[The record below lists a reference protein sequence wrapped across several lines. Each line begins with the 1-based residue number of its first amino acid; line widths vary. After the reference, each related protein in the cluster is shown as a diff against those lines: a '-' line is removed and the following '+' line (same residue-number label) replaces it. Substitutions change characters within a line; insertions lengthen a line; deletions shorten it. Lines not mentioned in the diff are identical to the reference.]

1 LFLGIDHSN
10 AILTVDEMARADQA
24 AIERGISGETLMAN
38 AGAAIFDAIL
48 ARWQPQPTAVLCGP
62 GNNGGDGFVVAR
74 LLREAGWDV
83 RVALLGDREA
93 LKGDAKIHAE
103 RWTGDVCRISP
114 TILSGV
120 GLVVDA
126 LFGAGL
132 SRPLEGMAKETIA
145 AIRDKACVAVDV
157 PSGVHGDSGEVLGIA
172 PNAALTVTFFRKK
185 AAHLLLP
192 GRFKCGDITV
202 ADIGIPADVLDD
214 IRTQKAV
221 NGPELWSAKLPMSQ
235 PEHHKYSRGYAVI
248 SGSADMPGA
257 AILAAMGA
265 RRAGAG
271 MLTITVP
278 KEAAAIYRLS
288 QLGAVIQL
296 VRGTGTFTEVV
307 GDARVKAVLIGPGHG
322 VTVATRERT
331 LAALRLKKAVVL
343 DADALTVFGDGREL
357 LFSSIE
363 GPCVCTPHEG
373 EFRALFDYGGDKI
386 TRVRMAAK
394 ESGAVILLKGADTV
408 IASPDG
414 RVVVNDNAPPWLATA
429 GSGDVL
435 AGLIVGLL
443 AQGADAFDAAQ
454 MATWLHGAAATAF
467 GPGLIAEDIPEM
479 LPSVLK
485 QLFKSQH

>member
-24 AIERGISGETLMAN
+24 TVERGVSGETLMAN
-38 AGAAIFDAIL
+38 AGAAIVEAIL
-48 ARWQPQPTAVLCGP
+48 ARWQPQSLAVLCGP

-74 LLREAGWDV
+74 LLREAGWDI
-83 RVALLGDREA
+83 RVGLLGDRNA

-103 RWTGDVCRISP
+103 RWTGDIHP
-114 TILSGV
+114 ILPDILSGV

-132 SRPLEGMAKETIA
+132 SRPLEGMAKDTIE
-145 AIRDKACVAVDV
+145 AIGDRACIAVDV

-172 PNAALTVTFFRKK
+172 PRAALTVTFFRKK
-185 AAHLLLP
+185 PGHLLLP
-192 GRFKCGDITV
+192 GRLKCGDVTV
-202 ADIGIPADVLDD
+202 ADIGIPVDVLDG
-214 IRTQKAV
+214 ISPRNAV
-221 NGPELWSAKLPMSQ
+221 NGPALWWAKMPMSQ
-235 PEHHKYSRGYAVI
+235 PDHHKYSRGYAVI

-271 MLTITVP
+271 MLTLTVP
-278 KEAAAIYRLS
+278 KESAAIYRLS
-288 QLGAVIQL
+288 QLGAVIRP
-296 VRGTGTFTEVV
+296 VRDTGTFAEII

-322 VTVATRERT
+322 ITVATRERA
-331 LAALRLKKAVVL
+331 LAALRLKKATVL
-343 DADALTVFGDGREL
+343 DADALTVFSESREL

-363 GPCVCTPHEG
+363 GPCVFTPHDG
-373 EFRALFDYGGDKI
+373 EFRALFDHDGDKI
-386 TRVRMAAK
+386 SRARLAAK

-414 RVVVNDNAPPWLATA
+414 RVVVNDNAPPWLATS

-435 AGLIVGLL
+435 AGIIVGLL
-443 AQGADAFDAAQ
+443 AQGGDAFEAAQ
-454 MATWLHGAAATAF
+454 MASWLHGAAATAF

-479 LPSVLK
+479 LPSILK
-485 QLFKSQH
+485 QLFKTQH